1 MKKHPLLLLL
11 IGCSFS
17 LCAQDNFDSVKIA
30 SQKLTENLYMMTG
43 AGGNLGVLVGSD
55 GTLLVDNQFGTLS
68 NRINGAIKTI
78 DPGEVRFVVN
88 THIHGDHS
96 GGNENFKR
104 MGSTIIAQ
112 ENVRKRMST
121 SAVNAKTNEVTPPRD
136 KDAWPV
142 LTFPNTMSVYLN
154 GEHIELLYLGP
165 AHTDGDVAIWFRNAN
180 VMHLGDMFVTYGY
193 PYIDYGSGGSLN
205 GFIANL
211 DKILGLMN
219 EQTRVIPGHGAV
231 CHKGDVQKFRDTL
244 ADIRDQTMAAL
255 KKGKKPEEIAS
266 LPIASKYDAVWGG
279 GFFKGKDFV
288 FQAAEN
294 LSQSLASVKK

>member
-1 MKKHPLLLLL
+1 MSKLPLFLLLFT
-11 IGCSFS
+11 GYS
-17 LCAQDNFDSVKIA
+17 LFAQENFDSVKIV
-30 SQKLTENLYMMTG
+30 SEKLTGNLYMITG
-43 AGGNLGVLVGSD
+43 AGGNLGVLVGPD
-55 GTLLVDNQFGTLS
+55 GTLLVDNQFAPLS

-78 DPGEVRFVVN
+78 DPGEIRFVVN

-121 SAVNAKTNEVTPPRD
+121 SVVNAKTNEVTPPREE
-136 KDAWPV
+136 DAWPV
-142 LTFPNTMSVYLN
+142 LTFPNSMSVFLN
-154 GEHIELLYLGP
+154 DEHIELVYLGP
-165 AHTDGDVAIWFRNAN
+165 AHTDGDVAIWFKSAN

-193 PYIDYGSGGSLN
+193 PYIDYPGGGSIN

-219 EQTRVIPGHGAV
+219 EQTCIIPGHGPISRKA
-231 CHKGDVQKFRDTL
+231 DVQKFRDTL
-244 ADIRDQTMAAL
+244 ADIRDQSLAAL
-255 KKGKKPEEIAS
+255 KKGKKPEEIAG

-279 GFFKGKDFV
+279 SFFKGKDFV
-288 FQAAEN
+288 FQVAEN
-294 LSQSLASVKK
+294 LSQSLAIVKK